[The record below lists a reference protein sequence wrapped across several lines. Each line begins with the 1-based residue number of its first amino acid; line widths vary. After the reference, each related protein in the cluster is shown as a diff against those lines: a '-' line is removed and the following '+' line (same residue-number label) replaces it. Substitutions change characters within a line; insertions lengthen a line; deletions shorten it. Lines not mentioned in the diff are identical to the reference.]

1 MSARRLVA
9 LLAATLLVA
18 GQGLADSALP
28 PEPDGYRT
36 GVLRA
41 PTPATLSGARVL
53 DLPALEAAVADRA
66 ILIDVGPAPVKPD
79 DFPADRVWLPSHRSI
94 PGAAWLPGAGLGDDL
109 PPDRAALLLDQ
120 VAELTGGDRNR
131 PIVVFC
137 KPDCW
142 ASWNVG
148 KRLIRAGYTGVAWF
162 PGGVDVWQVDH
173 PTAPVEALSGWDAT
187 PGEPARSG

>member
-1 MSARRLVA
+1 MAADATARSPAPPGCRGRASATTSHPSARHCC
-9 LLAATLLVA
+9 
-18 GQGLADSALP
+18 S
-28 PEPDGYRT
+28 
-36 GVLRA
+36 
-41 PTPATLSGARVL
+41 
-53 DLPALEAAVADRA
+53 
-66 ILIDVGPAPVKPD
+66 
-79 DFPADRVWLPSHRSI
+79 
-94 PGAAWLPGAGLGDDL
+94 
-109 PPDRAALLLDQ
+109 DQ

-162 PGGVDVWQVDH
+162 PGGVDAWQVDH
-173 PTAPVEALSGWDAT
+173 PTAPVEALPGWDAT